1 MVLDQLIINLKIFK
15 KRKFNYE
22 NRSFNTDWELKYF
35 FINQN
40 EKPICLI
47 CNNSVTAFKA
57 SNIKRHYDTLH
68 AKIYDNLFGFSREE
82 KFNESKNKL
91 KCQQN
96 FFTKQMTRQTYFAI
110 KIIFFCAIYATFA

>member
-1 MVLDQLIINLKIFK
+1 MSSK

-57 SNIKRHYDTLH
+57 SNIKKTLRHTSR
-68 AKIYDNLFGFSREE
+68 KNL
-82 KFNESKNKL
+82 
-91 KCQQN
+91 
-96 FFTKQMTRQTYFAI
+96 
-110 KIIFFCAIYATFA
+110 

>member
-1 MVLDQLIINLKIFK
+1 MQCD
-15 KRKFNYE
+15 R
-22 NRSFNTDWELKYF
+22 ELKYF
-35 FINQN
+35 FIYQN

-68 AKIYDNLFGFSREE
+68 AKIYDNLVGFSGEE

-96 FFTKQMTRQTYFAI
+96 FFTKQMTRQTVSNAL
-110 KIIFFCAIYATFA
+110 